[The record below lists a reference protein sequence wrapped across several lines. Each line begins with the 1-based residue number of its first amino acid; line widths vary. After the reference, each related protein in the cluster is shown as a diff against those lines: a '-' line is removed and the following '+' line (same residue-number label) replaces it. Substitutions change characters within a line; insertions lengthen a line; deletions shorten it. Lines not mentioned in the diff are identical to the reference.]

1 MRIFLLEDDIQLNKA
16 ITSVLKLKNY
26 EVDSF
31 YNGLE
36 ALKKIQENYDVYILD
51 INVESINGL
60 EILKKIVEYKK
71 DSNVVMISASIDL
84 ETIKKAYNFGCADY
98 IKKPF
103 YLEELLFKISLFEI
117 KTIFDIKLSKE
128 LTKKEK
134 EFLELLKK
142 TYPNIVTYETIDEV
156 IFFKNSS
163 KDAIRSLVKR
173 VKQKLINYTIK
184 SISKEGYKLEKYQ
197 NS

>member
-1 MRIFLLEDDIQLNKA
+1 MRIFLLEDENQLNKA